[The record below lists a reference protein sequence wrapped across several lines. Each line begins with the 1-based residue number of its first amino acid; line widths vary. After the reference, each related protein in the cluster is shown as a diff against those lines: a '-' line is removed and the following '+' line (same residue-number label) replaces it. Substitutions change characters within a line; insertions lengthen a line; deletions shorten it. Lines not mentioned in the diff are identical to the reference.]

1 LSIALTIQATARR
14 IKRHKVKHE
23 DGFTHHGQ
31 GRSFEAAREAVQGRS
46 HGSGVMNKDRRLN
59 IVVALI
65 GIAIVGS
72 IYGVHRNQKAKE
84 RKRQEAVKLMEDA
97 YARDHVV
104 FSDMKIEKIA
114 DEGPLYAISVKAT
127 NNGDKSVALVRA
139 RFDLPEQWDVIQ
151 QEAEGGNEFVLA
163 DFCAP
168 VSIRDGFSVSN
179 LCLAPGQ
186 SILLGDLFKI
196 TYRGDDPKA
205 PVLLPEDAKLFHVS
219 VAIDEYRRE
228 AGDAP

>member
-1 LSIALTIQATARR
+1 MTKTRRLKIVAALT
-14 IKRHKVKHE
+14 
-23 DGFTHHGQ
+23 G
-31 GRSFEAAREAVQGRS
+31 
-46 HGSGVMNKDRRLN
+46 
-59 IVVALI
+59 IV
-65 GIAIVGS
+65 IVGAIS
-72 IYGVHRNQKAKE
+72 GVHRYQQAKE
-84 RKRQEAVKLMEDA
+84 RQKREAASLLEDA

-104 FSDMKIEKIA
+104 FSDMKIDKIA
-114 DEGPLYAISVKAT
+114 DAEPLYAISVKVT

-139 RFDLPEQWDVIQ
+139 KFDLPEQWDVIQ
-151 QEAEGGNEFVLA
+151 HEAEGGNEFVLA

-196 TYRGDDPKA
+196 IYRGDDPEA
-205 PVLLPEDAKLFHVS
+205 PALLPEDAKLFQVS

-228 AGDAP
+228 AEMRRDGSQKSLKSAGGR